1 MIGQSLSNINE
12 TCYSIQ
18 IAKIYNLNK
27 ALASSWAPAT
37 SSIRSS
43 PPASDLF
50 SVSCGTL
57 SHVKLVN
64 LIIFH
69 SYALYIKMCSQYF
82 SPFALTG
89 ESLGWA
95 SECFS
100 DDFSVCVHLY
110 NTSAPL
116 LCATLS
122 PMYICFPTFYLHAW
136 LPSLGDSTL
145 TELSSQKRLSWL
157 QYVLFF
163 HGNS

>member
-1 MIGQSLSNINE
+1 M
-12 TCYSIQ
+12 
-18 IAKIYNLNK
+18 
-27 ALASSWAPAT
+27 
-37 SSIRSS
+37 
-43 PPASDLF
+43 
-50 SVSCGTL
+50 
-57 SHVKLVN
+57 
-64 LIIFH
+64 
-69 SYALYIKMCSQYF
+69 LYIKMCSKYF

-100 DDFSVCVHLY
+100 VDFSVCVHLY
-110 NTSAPL
+110 STSAPL

-157 QYVLFF
+157 QYVLLCPWEQLTFVCF
-163 HGNS
+163 CFLDHLSFIWKNNDCQFYVLASTLLLYIFSSLLYILNMSPLPSSWISLLWYLNELTSTDTWVF